1 MTHSIALTGG
11 TGFIGSSI
19 LSQLLAAGHSVR
31 LLARNPANISLRSS
45 QIQIVSGDL
54 QNRSALAE
62 LVDGAET
69 IIHCAG
75 RVRGRSSIEFN
86 TDNVIAT
93 EVLLDTIKSHT
104 HFVYISSLAAR
115 EPKLSNYAASK
126 MQAEQVVIAHSAGN
140 WTIVRPPAVYGVG
153 DLELRPLFDWMRRG
167 ILWIPG
173 NPANRFSILNV
184 TDLAR
189 LITYIVD
196 NSNSFLQI
204 FEPHDGKSGG
214 YQWPDLQAIASSVF
228 NRKIRPY
235 TIPRPILNT
244 VAHTN
249 MLFST
254 ITNRSP
260 MLTPGKVRELVHH
273 DWVSDPAKS
282 ITGWQPQIDFK
293 VGLRNLYS

>member
-1 MTHSIALTGG
+1 MAHSIALTGA

-31 LLARNPANISLRSS
+31 LLVRNPAKISLQSE

-54 QNRSALAE
+54 QNRTALAE
-62 LVDGAET
+62 LVDGAAT

-75 RVRGRSSIEFN
+75 RVRGRDPIEFN
-86 TDNVIAT
+86 NDNVIAT
-93 EVLLDTIKSHT
+93 QTLLDTSNSHA

-115 EPKLSNYAASK
+115 EPELSYYATSK
-126 MQAEQVVIAHSAGN
+126 MQAEQIIRANSAGN
-140 WTIVRPPAVYGVG
+140 WTIIRPPAVYGVG

-167 ILWIPG
+167 ILWIPD
-173 NPANRFSILNV
+173 NPENRFSILHV

-189 LITYIVD
+189 LISYIVD
-196 NSNSFLQI
+196 NSSSYLQI
-204 FEPHDGKSGG
+204 YEPHDGKNGG
-214 YQWPDLQAIASSVF
+214 YQWLDLRAIASSVF
-228 NRKIRPY
+228 NREIRPY
-235 TIPRPILNT
+235 TIPRLILNT

-273 DWVSDPAKS
+273 DWVADSTKS
-282 ITGWQPQIDFK
+282 IAGWQPQIDFK